1 VHCKD
6 HLIQLMPLMGP
17 EIRHA
22 VLGNAGTI
30 ISFRVGVEDAP
41 YLQQEFGERFEQFDL
56 THSETITST

>member
-1 VHCKD
+1 
-6 HLIQLMPLMGP
+6 MPLMGP